1 MSELNHRRKPTHLQ
15 SKNIQIIVLE
25 KYSDIQPFLTDVVRW
40 GDSDK
45 NALGFLPTQVYG
57 YQAQK
62 GNLFV
67 ATTLS
72 SGRLKYAGHILFDA
86 RYPRASVL
94 QVFVSPDARGIGTAK
109 RLLDRLKEHLTE
121 LHFISIYAG
130 VAEDLQHANA
140 FWERNCFYVQRTRPG
155 GKTRNRTILMRSHE
169 LDSPQLFQRSGISN
183 GNPFGLNSELQNE
196 KPIYLL
202 DLNVLFDLG
211 PRRQRNELALDV
223 FHAERHGACQLAV
236 SGELRAELV
245 RTASAVKRSDPIHSW
260 AAIFITFPVPPDTE
274 KNELIKELSCLV
286 FPDKTR
292 DQSFSANDLSDLTHL
307 ATAVHHRL
315 AGFITNDDAI
325 LSAAAQIEAKFS
337 IHVISPLVFQPS
349 RDLSAKEEQ
358 FETTTVGATLTT
370 AAFNAETDDLLRQML
385 KRLGVADSEAV
396 AQWGALD
403 TAERTIQRMSVALDG
418 HLVGYLACPWKMESF
433 CITGRLALDEAN
445 SHAQTAGRLL
455 LNKLLSRAKESAP
468 RQISLH
474 LAPRQTVARELA
486 IGLGFAGAEN
496 GSSLSKLVLNR
507 VVTPLN
513 WAATTNELATL
524 AQLKLPNTC
533 PSYKGIDQ
541 QIEILCPDGNRR
553 YVPLHEVETSLA
565 PAIFCLP
572 GRPAVITPIQKD
584 FAAHLLDHSPQDTF
598 LPRVR
603 ATQYTERHYFS
614 SERTLKFF
622 TRGTIILF
630 YESGKGGGAAAIVA
644 IGRVQRAFLKQ
655 DEAIDQTD
663 FNPSVLNSKTLTSIG
678 TSKTKTVTAF
688 DNLIVL
694 PRFVPLRSLQRLNCG
709 EAHQLISTRPI
720 TSEQLN
726 AILSEALPQ

>member
-1 MSELNHRRKPTHLQ
+1 MHRET
-15 SKNIQIIVLE
+15 IQIIVLE
-25 KYSDIQPFLTDVVRW
+25 KYSDVQPFLADVVRW

-57 YQAQK
+57 LQAQK

-72 SGRLKYAGHILFDA
+72 SGRLQYAGHLLFDA
-86 RYPRASVL
+86 RHPRASVL
-94 QVFVSPDARGIGTAK
+94 QVFVMPGARCNGTAK
-109 RLLDRLKEHLTE
+109 HLLDHLKKHLTE

-130 VAEDLQHANA
+130 VAEDLQNANA
-140 FWERNCFYVQRTRPG
+140 FWERNGFYVQRTRPG

-169 LDSPQLFQRSGISN
+169 LSSPQLFERSGIST
-183 GNPFGLNSELQNE
+183 GNPFGLSTELQDE

-211 PRRQRNELALDV
+211 PRRPRNELALDV

-236 SGELRAELV
+236 SGELRTELM
-245 RTASAVKRSDPIHSW
+245 RTASAVQRSDPMHCW
-260 AAIFITFPVPPDTE
+260 AGIFITFPVPPDAE
-274 KNELIKELSCLV
+274 KDELIEVLSCFV
-286 FPDKTR
+286 FPDKAR

-325 LSAAAQIEAKFS
+325 LAAAAQIEAKFA

-349 RDLSAKEEQ
+349 RDLSDREEQ
-358 FETTTVGATLTT
+358 FETTTVGATLTAT
-370 AAFNAETDDLLRQML
+370 ALHAESEDLLRQML
-385 KRLGVADSEAV
+385 KRLGIADSEAV

-403 TAERTIQRMSVALDG
+403 TAERTVQRVAVASDDS
-418 HLVGYLACPWKMESF
+418 LVGYLACPCKMETS
-433 CITGRLALDEAN
+433 IVTARLALDEAN
-445 SHAQTAGRLL
+445 AHAQTAGRLL

-468 RQISLH
+468 SRVSLH
-474 LAPRQTVARELA
+474 LAPRQVAARELA
-486 IGLGFAGAEN
+486 MGLGFAGAER
-496 GSSLSKLVLNR
+496 GSSLFKLVLNR
-507 VVTPLN
+507 VVTPGN
-513 WAATTNELATL
+513 WAATTTELAAL
-524 AQLKLPNTC
+524 AQLKFPNTC
-533 PSYKGIDQ
+533 PNYKGIDQ
-541 QIEILCPDGNRR
+541 QIEVLCPDGNRR

-565 PAIFCLP
+565 PAILCLP

-584 FAAHLLDHSPQDTF
+584 FAAHLLDHSPQGTF
-598 LPRVR
+598 LPRAR
-603 ATQYTERHYFS
+603 AAQYMERHYFS
-614 SERTLKFF
+614 AERTLKFF

-655 DEAIDQTD
+655 DGAIDQSD
-663 FNPSVLNSKTLTSIG
+663 FNPSVLNSKTLAFIG

-694 PRFVPLRSLQRLNCG
+694 PKPVPLSSLQRMSCG
-709 EAHQLISTRPI
+709 EAYQLISTRPI

-726 AILSEALPQ
+726 AILNEALSQ